1 MLFQAPPYLPILEQA
16 AASRTKGEVEEER
29 SPLTDPLS
37 GCRRGGGVSDLEGG
51 ISMAGVKRYKRT
63 IV

>member
-1 MLFQAPPYLPILEQA
+1 MVKTQEFLKIVKKCENWYLVLFQAPTYLPILEQA

-37 GCRRGGGVSDLEGG
+37 GCRRGG
-51 ISMAGVKRYKRT
+51 
-63 IV
+63 